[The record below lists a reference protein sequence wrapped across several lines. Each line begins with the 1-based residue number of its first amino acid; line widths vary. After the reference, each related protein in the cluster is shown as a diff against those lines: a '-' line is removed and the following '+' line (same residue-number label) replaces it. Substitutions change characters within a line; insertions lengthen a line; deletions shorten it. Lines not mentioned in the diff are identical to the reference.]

1 MSNVS
6 VPFAEL
12 KSPHAEL
19 KADLEAAYRR
29 VMDSGW
35 VVLGPEVEAFEAEFA
50 RYCGSKHC
58 IGVANGLDALIL
70 VLKAWGVGPGD
81 EVIVPSNTYV
91 ATWLAVTHVGA
102 TPVPVEPDGQ
112 TSNLD
117 PSRVEAAVTPRTKA
131 ILPVHLYGQA
141 ADMDPLM
148 AIAKARGLRVLED
161 AAQAHGAL
169 YKGRKAGALGHAA
182 GWSFYPT
189 KNLGAVGDGGAITT
203 DDPELADKLRVLRNY
218 GSRRK
223 YVNEVIGYNSR
234 LDELQ
239 AALLRVKLAHLDA
252 WNARRH
258 GVAREYQQLLPKLFP
273 DVVLP
278 VVREWAETC
287 WHLYVVQAPDRA
299 RVQAALAD
307 RGVQTLV
314 HYPVPPHLQEAY
326 APLGI
331 ARGRFPIAERLA
343 DQVLS
348 LPMSPHVDL
357 AKLRAALAS

>member
-1 MSNVS
+1 MSVS
-6 VPFAEL
+6 VPFADL

-19 KADLEAAYRR
+19 KAELEAAYRR

-50 RYCGSKHC
+50 RYCGSRHC
-58 IGVANGLDALIL
+58 VGVANGLDALTL
-70 VLKAWGVGPGD
+70 VLKAWGIGPGD

-102 TPVPVEPDGQ
+102 TPVPVEPDAQ
-112 TSNLD
+112 TCNLD
-117 PSRVEAAVTPRTKA
+117 PSRVEAALTARTKVL
-131 ILPVHLYGQA
+131 LPVHLYGQA
-141 ADMDPLM
+141 ADMDPLLSV
-148 AIAKARGLRVLED
+148 AKAHGLRVLED
-161 AAQAHGAL
+161 AAQAHGTT

-182 GWSFYPT
+182 AWSFYPT
-189 KNLGAVGDGGAITT
+189 KNLGAVGDGGAVTT
-203 DDPELADKLRVLRNY
+203 DDADLADALRVLRNY

-239 AALLRVKLAHLDA
+239 AAFLRVKLPCLDG

-258 GVAREYQQLLPKLFP
+258 AVAREYRELLPGCLP
-273 DVVLP
+273 DAVLP
-278 VVREWAETC
+278 VVRDWTETC
-287 WHLYVVQAPDRA
+287 WHLYVIQVPERA

-314 HYPVPPHLQEAY
+314 HYPVPPHLQQAY
-326 APLGI
+326 AGLGLQ
-331 ARGRFPIAERLA
+331 RGCLPIAERLA

-348 LPMSPHVDL
+348 LPMGPHVDV
-357 AKLRAALAS
+357 AKLRAALAP